1 MFRSSEKEKAVS
13 FPLDGNK
20 KNMDSTVAPV
30 LTTERTGFKDE
41 AKNAKGE
48 EKE

>member
-1 MFRSSEKEKAVS
+1 MSSEKEKAVS

-30 LTTERTGFKDE
+30 LITTEGTGFKDE
-41 AKNAKGE
+41 AKNAKRK